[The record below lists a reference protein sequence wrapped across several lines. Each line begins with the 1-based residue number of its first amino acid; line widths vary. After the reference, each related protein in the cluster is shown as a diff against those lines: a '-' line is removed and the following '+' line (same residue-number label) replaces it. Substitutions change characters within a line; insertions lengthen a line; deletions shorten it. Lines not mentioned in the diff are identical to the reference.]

1 LPPSNSPQRAYVASK
16 FAFEI
21 DGDGVMGFLNSAEGG
36 GLKTDIVD
44 YKQGALVDV
53 WRQIGRPK
61 FEDITVKVGM
71 GMSPKFYTWI
81 SEFFNRKI
89 TRKNG
94 AIVMADFN
102 YKSRA
107 RRAFMDALISEVQI
121 PTLDGSSKDAAFM
134 TVKLVPEDM
143 TYETI
148 EDGARIESP
157 SGLRQPNKMWH
168 AANFSFTV
176 DGYEDSFKRVTK
188 IDGFSIKQQIL
199 EYPSGHR
206 RTPIR
211 VPGRLEYPNLTVYIP
226 AVDSTK
232 IVEQATKRVLTYDA
246 PPQGGM
252 TGVIELRGP
261 DKEVL
266 CTISLSG
273 VDIVSAEPQKGEASA
288 ETISMV
294 KVMIQCEAMRF
305 EYKAD
310 ATA

>member
-1 LPPSNSPQRAYVASK
+1 
-16 FAFEI
+16 
-21 DGDGVMGFLNSAEGG
+21 
-36 GLKTDIVD
+36 
-44 YKQGALVDV
+44 
-53 WRQIGRPK
+53 
-61 FEDITVKVGM
+61 
-71 GMSPKFYTWI
+71 
-81 SEFFNRKI
+81 
-89 TRKNG
+89 
-94 AIVMADFN
+94 VMADFN